1 MKPLFYLLCILFPL
15 LGSSCASKRNVLA
28 NNQVSTRYAT
38 DGQET
43 QWDGL
48 DARKKIQAKKLRV
61 LVVDQSD
68 TENKPQLWGRL
79 HPIPDDPFQLDTVM
93 ESGYYNRL
101 AMNAFHRKSPLKAD
115 ISVLDFPR
123 VSAEEVDSLK
133 QTGEYDLIIAVRLI
147 RLQVHSEYYGRNG
160 KQKGNPIEFSMSLG
174 NDIYD
179 SFQRATGQE
188 IVGAAGPYFRFRG
201 ERIPII
207 ITNTIRWNTCW
218 DLYWK
223 KTSDTSP
230 HYSTNRITQ
239 EGKLTDHTYLHE
251 EQFVQLA
258 QKCGESLAK
267 VFVW

>member
-48 DARKKIQAKKLRV
+48 DARKKIQAKKLCI

-68 TENKPQLWGRL
+68 TENKPQWWNRFY
-79 HPIPDDPFQLDTVM
+79 PILDYPFQVDTVM

-101 AMNAFHRKSPLKAD
+101 AMNAFHREAPLKAD

-133 QTGEYDLIIAVRLI
+133 QTGEYDLIIAVRQI
-147 RLQVHSEYYGRNG
+147 RLQIHSEYYGRDG
-160 KQKGNPIEFSMSLG
+160 IQKGNPVEFSMSLE

-188 IVGAAGPYFRFRG
+188 MVHAAGPYFHFSGKRPR
-201 ERIPII
+201 II

-218 DLYWK
+218 DLHWK

-239 EGKLTDHTYLHE
+239 EGKLTDHTYPHE

-267 VFVW
+267 VFAW